1 MKISL
6 LSPAGA
12 MHRYNGSFGKSLHY
26 APLTLTTL
34 AALVPDN
41 VEVEELTIYDETI
54 TSIPPDL
61 DADLIG
67 ITVITGTAP
76 RSYKWADYFRSRG
89 ATVVLGGVH
98 PSILPYEAMEHA
110 DCVVTG
116 FADNTFPQLIRDFA
130 SNKLKPFYTQ
140 ETNYT
145 MGDGIRPRRD
155 MLNKKDFITV
165 NTIEVTKGCANHCT
179 FCAFP
184 AAFGKN
190 SDYQRNIRP
199 AIEEIESMKSKEILL
214 PDINLISNKEFAK
227 AFFREMIP
235 LKKWWLGLATSDL
248 MEDEELFNIIVKSG
262 CKGLLIGFESVD
274 RNSLKRMGKSFN
286 QIEYYKKLV
295 KRLHDNG
302 IGINGTFAFG
312 SDGED
317 KSVFE
322 ETARVVNEMKIDLPR
337 YSIVTPYP
345 NTPFYRQLEQEK
357 RIIERD
363 WAMYD
368 VEHCVFKPDK
378 MSPEELEEGLE
389 YAWRLTYKT
398 TSIIR
403 RLTSFKTLF
412 PIFYL
417 ANFGYKNYAKKLNY
431 FTKSVMIDNSDIP
444 DVPADMMKKEKSHI
458 HN

>member
-34 AALVPDN
+34 AALVPDD
-41 VEVEELTIYDETI
+41 VEVEELTIYDETV
-54 TSIPPDL
+54 TTIPHDL

-130 SNKLKPFYTQ
+130 SNRLKPLYTQ
-140 ETNYT
+140 ELDYT

-155 MLNKKDFITV
+155 LLNKKDFITV

-199 AIEEIESMKSKEILL
+199 AIEEIESMKSKEILF

-235 LKKWWLGLATSDL
+235 LKKWWLGLATSDI
-248 MEDEELFNIIVKSG
+248 MEDEELFDIIVKSG

-322 ETARVVNEMKIDLPR
+322 ETVRVVNEMKIDLPR

-345 NTPFYRQLEQEK
+345 NTPFYRQLEQEG

-363 WAMYD
+363 WTMYD
-368 VEHCVFKPDK
+368 VEHSVFKPDK
-378 MSPEELEEGLE
+378 MSPGELEEGLE

-417 ANFGYKNYAKKLNY
+417 ANFGYKSYAKKLNY

-444 DVPADMMKKEKSHI
+444 DVPADRIKKEKSHI
-458 HN
+458 PN